1 VASENEGVS
10 EKMVAPNGTISMTE
24 VRLTR
29 HLLPAGDITMGFDTD
44 IAGNDRG
51 NRGRCPC

>member
-1 VASENEGVS
+1 MSLG
-10 EKMVAPNGTISMTE
+10 KGGGTGGDDLDDRGQVDSISCMQE
-24 VRLTR
+24 
-29 HLLPAGDITMGFDTD
+29 ITGRFDTD